1 MGSHLEPVR
10 DALAGARD
18 AAPGGE
24 LEPDAGGGGGAAG
37 TRRKYLPEDCPVQ
50 AVGTEAGLFYFLS
63 TLGELRAL
71 KADQVANKHIVALF
85 APASDY
91 LLEQWPR
98 KKEVTT
104 IDQDTGEER
113 TEWIVTGWRTDDV
126 SMLLMDAAASLGV
139 WNAREKVRGRG
150 GWQADDGSLVLH
162 AGDRV
167 LLGGKWRLPGLYEGL
182 VYPTQPASPR
192 PAKAIPE
199 SAAALAPKL
208 LAYLEARGADVDE
221 HSSAGEMLLEL
232 FKCWRFTRSLVDPV
246 LLLGWNA
253 AAMYGGA
260 LDYRPLAWL
269 TGDKATGKSALQ
281 KAIGLLHGNGIL
293 QSPDATEAAV
303 RQILGQQSLPV
314 AIDEAEA
321 DEDNRK
327 MLALVKLARLA
338 ATSQGNIL
346 KGGQDHQGHEF
357 RATSCFLFSSIL
369 IPPIPPQDKSRLAV
383 LEMEEIPAGAREPPL
398 DKRELAE
405 LGAIMRRT
413 MAERWHLWPARLAAF
428 RNAMIDVGG
437 HQGRVADQFGSLLA
451 AAHLLQYEAP
461 PTEAYLQAWGE
472 KLAHG
477 ALTEVNDNTAESDRC
492 IGYLVTKQV
501 QLGRG
506 GERRQVS
513 EWLLDCVKRP
523 DFGRGFEDDSD
534 SSEIRRRAREAIGRL
549 GLRIVEGTSKG
560 LPGVVYVAVAS
571 EHQGLAELFQGSRW
585 SASVWAQALR
595 RAKGAVGYDRQRIA
609 GRIMA
614 CTLVPLT
621 EMVTEDLEE
630 ARERERESV

>member
-1 MGSHLEPVR
+1 MGSHLNSVR
-10 DALAGARD
+10 EALAGAVD
-18 AAPGGE
+18 AAPGAE
-24 LEPDAGGGGGAAG
+24 LDDNGGGGTGAVG
-37 TRRKYLPEDCPVQ
+37 KRKFLPEDCPVK
-50 AVGTEAGLFYFLS
+50 AVGTEGGVYYFLS
-63 TLGELRAL
+63 ALGELRAL
-71 KADQVANKHIVALF
+71 KADQVANKHIVGLF

-98 KKEVTT
+98 KKEVKT
-104 IDQDTGEER
+104 IDQDTGEEK

-126 SMLLMDAAASLGV
+126 SMLLMDSAASLGV

-167 LLGGKWRLPGLYEGL
+167 LLGGSWRRPGLYEGL

-192 PAKAIPE
+192 PAKAIPDR
-199 SAAALAPKL
+199 AGALAPKL
-208 LAYLEARGADVDE
+208 VEYLEKRGAEADE
-221 HSSAGEMLLEL
+221 HSSAGELLLEL
-232 FKCWRFTRSLVDPV
+232 FKCWRFARPMVDPM

-253 AAMYGGA
+253 GAIYGGA

-383 LEMEEIPAGAREPPL
+383 LEMEEIEAGAREPPL

-405 LGAIMRRT
+405 LGAIVRRT
-413 MAERWHLWPARLAAF
+413 MAERWPMWPARLAAF

-451 AAHLLQYEAP
+451 AAHLLQFEEAP
-461 PTEAYLQAWGE
+461 SAGYLEAWGH
-472 KLAHG
+472 KLSLG
-477 ALTEVNDNTAESDRC
+477 QLTEVNDNTAESDRC
-492 IGYLVTKQV
+492 IGYMVTKQV

-513 EWLLDCVKRP
+513 EWLLDCIKRP
-523 DFGRGFEDDSD
+523 DTGRGFVDDTD
-534 SSEIRRRAREAIGRL
+534 SAEIRRKAREAIGRL
-549 GLRIVEGTSKG
+549 GLRIVEATSKG
-560 LPGVVYVAVAS
+560 VPGVVYVAVAS

-585 SASVWAQALR
+585 GASVWAQALR
-595 RAKGAVGYDRQRIA
+595 RAKGAVGYDRQRIN

-614 CTLVPLT
+614 CTLVPLM
-621 EMVTEDLEE
+621 EMVSEDLEDV
-630 ARERERESV
+630 RERERESV